1 MTRRKTS
8 GGQWSK
14 GKSCE
19 TFNPLGP
26 FLVTPDEVPDP
37 QRLRLRS
44 RVNGEARQDSTTEDM
59 IFTVAELIR
68 DLSQVT

>member
-1 MTRRKTS
+1 MIVAAYVTGNDVSERGFQLDRS

-26 FLVTPDEVPDP
+26 CPVP
-37 QRLRLRS
+37 QRS
-44 RVNGEARQDSTTEDM
+44 RR
-59 IFTVAELIR
+59 R
-68 DLSQVT
+68 